1 MRRQA
6 TPAASDASAPPPLP
20 DRVAL
25 LRASRRLA
33 ELDGLPE
40 QALRWHGAAIE
51 GRRALAYEAERIA
64 RPRIWPDTLG
74 ALAATGW
81 RVARTAAP
89 DAPVVLVGAA
99 ATAFGL
105 PVGPPDAS
113 AGTIARAQRL
123 VRAGG
128 PAYVKLG
135 QFIASARGLL
145 PDAWV
150 DAFAWCRDAAP
161 PLEPGTAEAILRREL
176 GERAHGIEL
185 DPEPLAAAS
194 IGQVHRGRLRDGT
207 EVVVK
212 VRRPGL
218 RARFRSDIE
227 TLALVCAGADRI
239 NNAVRVANLPGF
251 VAVFARLSLE
261 ELDFRL
267 EAANLVESVAVLED
281 IGVDGVRVPRP
292 LPGMVNERVI
302 VMEHLPGV
310 SYARLADQP
319 GAVVDGPRLL
329 ELGVRAVLEATLRH
343 GVFHGDL
350 HAGNVLIAGEG
361 FSLVDL
367 GLCGRLDAAERAG
380 LVRFLIGF
388 AAADARMQVEA
399 MRSFGAL
406 EHDADVDALVERFQA
421 EVDRLADR
429 SDGAVTFDRL
439 GLTLGRLLQSLSA
452 GGVRIPKELVLFF
465 KNLLYLGDFA
475 ASVAPGADV
484 LAVVEGLLQDLF
496 SQPDGDG
503 AGLLALVAG

>member
-1 MRRQA
+1 MTA
-6 TPAASDASAPPPLP
+6 TSAAPDVSAPPPLP
-20 DRVAL
+20 NRVLL
-25 LRASRRLA
+25 LRGSRLLDELPGLRAQSLA
-33 ELDGLPE
+33 
-40 QALRWHGAAIE
+40 WHAAANA
-51 GRRALAYEAERIA
+51 GRRALAAEAERIA
-64 RPRIWPDTLG
+64 SPRIWPDTLG

-105 PVGPPDAS
+105 PVSPPDPS

-161 PLEPGTAEAILRREL
+161 PLPEGTAEEILRREL
-176 GERAHGIEL
+176 GARADELEIE
-185 DPEPLAAAS
+185 PEPLAAAS

-227 TLALVCAGADRI
+227 TLALVCAGADRV
-239 NNAVRVANLPGF
+239 NQTVRVANLPGF
-251 VAVFARLSLE
+251 VGVFARLSLE

-267 EAANLVESVAVLED
+267 EAANLVESIAVLED
-281 IGVDGVRVPRP
+281 LGVDGVRVPRP
-292 LPGMVNERVI
+292 LPGMVSERVI

-310 SYARLADQP
+310 SYARLAEQP
-319 GAVVDGPRLL
+319 GGTEVDGQRLL
-329 ELGVRAVLEATLRH
+329 ETGMRAVLEATLRH

-350 HAGNVLIAGEG
+350 HAGNVLIDGDR

-367 GLCGRLDAAERAG
+367 GLCGRLTALERAG

-388 AAADARMQVEA
+388 AGADARMQVEA

-406 EHDADVDALVERFQA
+406 APDSDVDLLVERFQA
-421 EVDRLADR
+421 EIDRLAER

-439 GLTLGRLLQSLSA
+439 GLTLGRLLGVLA
-452 GGVRIPKELVLFF
+452 GGGVRIPKELVLFF

-475 ASVAPGADV
+475 ASVAPDADV
-484 LAVVEGLLQDLF
+484 MTVVEQLLRDIF
-496 SQPDGDG
+496 AGPDGQ
-503 AGLLALVAG
+503 GLVALVQP